1 MSTNAPCILIYNP
14 ISGHGHLDSWNALF
28 VSCLLES
35 GWHVLALTPDV
46 ADLRVRL
53 EDKGLANAPRLT
65 ILDWDVLRRSFVEK
79 VIGRL
84 QRLFTKRSLPNSSD
98 PEINYLSPLEFAQR
112 VKKSL
117 KRTSWKPDLVFN
129 MYMDLYKTDQTSWD
143 AFEAHSKF
151 PWAGI
156 RFVPKALPT
165 EAYYRSASSFGMCF
179 LDEQVCEK
187 YREILPGKVFSY
199 LPDIT
204 ETALPASPSKLVQQ
218 IKNIAAGRKIV
229 FLGGTIGGSKNLH
242 RWYEL
247 ISRADARKWFFMQI
261 GEVHESSLT
270 KDDISARNQ
279 ILQNWPEN
287 LFIYPEY
294 LQDEKQFNE
303 IILLSDVLFAVYRD
317 FKISSNMPGK
327 AAAFNRPILVSDNYL
342 MGARVVKYEI
352 GCVVPQDDVSKMLLA
367 LNALVQPDRLQSLSH
382 GFEAYR
388 HDFSLEALRVRFDHF
403 LSQELIKQG
412 KSFVV
417 IQPHSKRV
425 ERGE

>member
-28 VSCLLES
+28 VSSLLES
-35 GWHVLALTPDV
+35 GWQVLALTPDA

-53 EDKGLANAPRLT
+53 EDKGLAHLPRLQ

-79 VIGRL
+79 VMGRL
-84 QRLFTKRSLPNSSD
+84 QRLLTKQPFQNPSD
-98 PEINYLSPLEFAQR
+98 PEINYLSPSEFAQR
-112 VKKSL
+112 VNKSL

-129 MYMDLYKTDQTSWD
+129 MYMDLYKTDQTSWE
-143 AFEAHSKF
+143 AFEAQSKF

-156 RFVPKALPT
+156 RFVPKDFPE
-165 EAYYRSASSFGMCF
+165 EAYYRSASAFGMCF

-187 YREILPGKVFSY
+187 YREILPGKVLSY

-204 ETALPASPSKLVQQ
+204 ETALPAHPSVLVQQ
-218 IKNIAAGRKIV
+218 IKNMAAGRKLV
-229 FLGGTIGGSKNLH
+229 FLGGTIGGSKNLY

-247 ISRADARKWFFMQI
+247 IGRADAGKWFFLQI

-270 KDDISARNQ
+270 EDDLSARNQ
-279 ILQNWPEN
+279 ILQNPPEN

-303 IILLSDVLFAVYRD
+303 IISLSDVLFAVYRD

-342 MGARVVKYEI
+342 MGARVVAYEM
-352 GCVVPQDDVSKMLLA
+352 GCAVPQDDVSKMLSA
-367 LNALVQPDRLQSLSH
+367 LNALVQPDRLPSLSQ

-388 HDFSLEALRVRFDHF
+388 QDFSVEALKVRFDHF
-403 LSQELIKQG
+403 LSKALIRQG
-412 KSFVV
+412 TSFEVTPQQSKSV
-417 IQPHSKRV
+417 Q
-425 ERGE
+425 RGE

>member
-1 MSTNAPCILIYNP
+1 MSTNTPCILIYNP

-28 VSCLLES
+28 VSCLLKS
-35 GWHVLALTPDV
+35 GWHVLALTPDA
-46 ADLRVRL
+46 ADLHARL
-53 EDKGLANAPRLT
+53 ENKGLAHSPGLK

-79 VIGRL
+79 VVGRL
-84 QRLFTKRSLPNSSD
+84 QRLFTKQPFQKSSD
-98 PEINYLSPLEFAQR
+98 PEINYLSPLEFVQR
-112 VKKSL
+112 VNKSL

-129 MYMDLYKTDQTSWD
+129 MYMDLYKTDQTSWEV
-143 AFEAHSKF
+143 FEAQSKF

-165 EAYYRSASSFGMCF
+165 EAYYRSASAFGMCF

-187 YREILPGKVFSY
+187 YKEILPDKAFSY

-204 ETALPASPSKLVQQ
+204 ETALPTSPSKLVQQ
-218 IKNIAAGRKIV
+218 IKNIAADRKIV
-229 FLGGTIGGSKNLH
+229 FLGGTIGGSKNLY

-247 ISRADARKWFFMQI
+247 ISRADANKWFFLQI
-261 GEVHESSLT
+261 GEVHENSLT
-270 KDDISARNQ
+270 EDDVSARNQ
-279 ILQNWPEN
+279 ILQNLPEN

-342 MGARVVKYEI
+342 MGARVVKYEM
-352 GCVVPQDDVSKMLLA
+352 GCAVPQDDVSKMLGA
-367 LNALVQPDRLQSLSH
+367 LTELVQPDRLQSLSK

-388 HDFSLEALRVRFDHF
+388 KDFSAEALRAKLDHF
-403 LSQELIKQG
+403 LWQALIKQ
-412 KSFVV
+412 KKPFTF
-417 IQPHSKRV
+417 IPLQSKRV
-425 ERGE
+425 QRGE